1 MKVFDTKLPYDGY
14 GLPQTDLSLND
25 YKWVKFLVNKECRLA
40 NGNYVPTN
48 VMAKYPGEQ
57 AYDGGG
63 KNNSEAAPIA
73 GGEYI
78 ETQFYGHVRLYDINQ
93 LLNFLHVEANNGN
106 SDIFERRWNSE
117 TFEYEDVVTITAYVD
132 EYIYVYDPR
141 MIYYRQ
147 AASVGL
153 PGSGDGIELSLIH
166 ISEPTRP

>member
-1 MKVFDTKLPYDGY
+1 MNDKYNYKTIYTTVKEDIQKGLSWSVTTPFQRGMKVFDSTLPYDGY

-106 SDIFERRWNSE
+106 SDIFER
-117 TFEYEDVVTITAYVD
+117 
-132 EYIYVYDPR
+132 
-141 MIYYRQ
+141 
-147 AASVGL
+147 
-153 PGSGDGIELSLIH
+153 
-166 ISEPTRP
+166 